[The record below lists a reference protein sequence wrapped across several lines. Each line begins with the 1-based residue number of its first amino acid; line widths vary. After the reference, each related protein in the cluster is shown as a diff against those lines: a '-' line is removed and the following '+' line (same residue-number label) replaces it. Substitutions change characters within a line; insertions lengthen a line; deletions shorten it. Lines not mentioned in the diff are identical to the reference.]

1 MPRSPR
7 SNRAPGATGATWA
20 VCAVLGASSTLAC
33 RYPHEIEPG
42 PSYREARR
50 AEEERQ
56 AAVEAQA
63 RDERVAA
70 ALEALE
76 NGDLEAAHAVLGD
89 ALVGRSCEEARAA
102 FAEGRPEDGLLY
114 VDRALALAPTSDEA
128 LLLKAQGSLALAE
141 KNIAA
146 GGPALLISGALED
159 ARVYF
164 ARCERTTEALLG
176 ASRTS
181 LLLGDGA
188 EAYALADEACGRLTS
203 EPAPG
208 ELAYVPEGLLAE
220 SAFLAYVLAKQ
231 AEDPAAAERFARAED
246 ALGRLLG
253 RTPDDPWA
261 WGTLSDLHEWEEHW
275 DEARA
280 ALERGLARVPADPD
294 LLDRLTRVCRK
305 SGGSEEV
312 VAALDA
318 YAARF
323 PESAE
328 VHWYGARERFD
339 AATQKLIER
348 FAEDAEKPESNADLV
363 DDFSRAEEEFRAA
376 GAAQPDYAEESSGY
390 EVVCRAGIGWANYQ
404 DDELEAA
411 EAAFRSM
418 DEVVER
424 GLEWKLEGRVLSGID
439 GLHLVGTRYND
450 REEWLAAARTYEY
463 LHAYQPDVAVWAN
476 NTGFFYRDAAV
487 ELELQGKRLC
497 AATRGQPLEPDE
509 AAALG
514 FGIGADPRILVEKA
528 NELLA
533 QARELM
539 QRSWAGYQDAA
550 RLAPED
556 VRIVNDAALVL
567 VYYLHTDLDLAERM
581 LRSCLEMGEKQLAD
595 ESLEE
600 DARWELKNAWG
611 DAYQNLGVLCAVH
624 KNAPEEARGYFE
636 RAAEIGPE
644 PRPMLTNF
652 WIPFLRGEIADDGGA
667 FELYAPRDWA
677 LPCDD

>member
-1 MPRSPR
+1 
-7 SNRAPGATGATWA
+7 
-20 VCAVLGASSTLAC
+20 VLGACSTLAC
-33 RYPHEIEPG
+33 RTPHEIEPG
-42 PSYREARR
+42 PTYREARR

-56 AAVEAQA
+56 RAAEARA
-63 RDERVAA
+63 EDERVAA

-76 NGDLEAAHAVLGD
+76 SGDLAAAHAVLGD
-89 ALVGRSCEEARAA
+89 ALVERSCQEARAA
-102 FAEGRPEDGLLY
+102 FAEGRPEDGLLH
-114 VDRALALAPTSDEA
+114 VDRALALAPSANEA

-146 GGPALLISGALED
+146 GGPALLITGALED
-159 ARVYF
+159 ARAYF
-164 ARCERTTEALLG
+164 ARCERTSEALLG

-188 EAYALADEACGRLTS
+188 EAYDLADAACRTLTS

-208 ELAYVPEGLLAE
+208 ELPYVPERLLAE

-231 AEDPAAAERFARAED
+231 AEDPATPERFTGAEE

-261 WGTLSDLHEWEEHW
+261 WATLSDLHEWEGRW

-280 ALERGLARVPADPD
+280 ALERGLARVPADPE
-294 LLDRLTRVCRK
+294 LLDRLTRVCRQ

-323 PESAE
+323 PESAD
-328 VHWYGARERFD
+328 VRWYGARERFD
-339 AATQKLIER
+339 AATQKLMER
-348 FAEDAEKPESNADLV
+348 FSAEGEKPESNADLV
-363 DDFSRAEEEFRAA
+363 EDFTRAEAEFRAA
-376 GAAQPDYAEESSGY
+376 GAAEPYYAEEGSGY
-390 EVVCRAGIGWANYQ
+390 EVVCRAGIGWAHYQ
-404 DDELEAA
+404 DDDLQAA
-411 EAAFRSM
+411 EASFRSM

-450 REEWLAAARTYEY
+450 REDWLNAARTYEY

-487 ELELQGKRLC
+487 DLELVAKRLC
-497 AATRGQPLEPDE
+497 AAAHGRALEPDE
-509 AAALG
+509 LASVGLSAS
-514 FGIGADPRILVEKA
+514 ADPQALAAKA
-528 NELLA
+528 DELSSR
-533 QARELM
+533 ARELM
-539 QRSWAGYQDAA
+539 LKSWAGYQDAA

-567 VYYLHTDLDLAERM
+567 VYYLHTELELAERM
-581 LRSCLEMGEKQLAD
+581 LRSCLELGEKQLAD

-611 DAYQNLGVLCAVH
+611 DAYQNLGVLYAVH
-624 KNAPEEARGYFE
+624 KQAPEEARVFFE

-644 PRPMLTNF
+644 PRPMLSNF

-677 LPCDD
+677 LPCDN